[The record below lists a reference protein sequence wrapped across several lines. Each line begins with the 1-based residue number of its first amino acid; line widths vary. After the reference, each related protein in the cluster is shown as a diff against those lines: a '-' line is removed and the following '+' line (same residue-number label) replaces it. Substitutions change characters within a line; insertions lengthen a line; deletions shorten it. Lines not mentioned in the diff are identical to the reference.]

1 MLEIKP
7 VQTEKLFEVLA
18 AQLRDEIMAGEFTSG
33 DLLSEKYL
41 MERSQLSRGSVRD
54 ALRVLEAQGLVETR
68 RGRNG
73 GSFVVESGVQTIV
86 QSLDAYLRNGN
97 PPLRAIMDTVE
108 LLEPGLARLAAQ
120 NRTPEDIDAMRD
132 AIQSMADTDDRTEF
146 VRRNSDWHIAMARA
160 AHNPILMAVYQPIGS
175 TLLHP
180 HTNDFLDA
188 DMRAVVVAAA
198 RRILDAIADGDAT
211 LAFSRMQKH
220 VDAYHAIRNELDAA
234 ASATDPTEG

>member
-1 MLEIKP
+1 M
-7 VQTEKLFEVLA
+7 QTEKLFEALA
-18 AQLRDEIMAGEFTSG
+18 DQLRAEIMAGEFTVG

-73 GSFVVESGVQTIV
+73 GSFVVESGVKTIV

-120 NRTPEDIDAMRD
+120 NRTAEDIEAMKV
-132 AIQSMADTDDRTEF
+132 AVGTMADTHDRTEF
-146 VRRNSDWHIAMARA
+146 VHRNSDWHIAMARA
-160 AHNPILMAVYQPIGS
+160 AHNPILLAFYQPIGS

-180 HTNDFLDA
+180 DSDDFLDA
-188 DMRAVVVAAA
+188 NMRELVVFAAS
-198 RRILDAIADGDAT
+198 RILEAIAAGDAE
-211 LAFSRMQKH
+211 LAGSRMQKH
-220 VDAYHAIRNELDAA
+220 VDAYHAIRANRD
-234 ASATDPTEG
+234 ASARQSDKDQ